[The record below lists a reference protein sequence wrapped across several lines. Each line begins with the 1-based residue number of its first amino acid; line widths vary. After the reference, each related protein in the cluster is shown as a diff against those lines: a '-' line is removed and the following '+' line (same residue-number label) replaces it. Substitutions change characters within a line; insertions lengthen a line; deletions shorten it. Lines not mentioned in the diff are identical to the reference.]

1 MPGFLYHCYLFYVD
15 VSCTLWFCHSSRT
28 YLTAGSFLMQSE
40 QKERAVKFKWGNERA
55 KLHDRLPPIK
65 KNEKHMTWDFWGEIR
80 INNYN
85 TLIVLVSFSHKCVQ
99 GFYHRGFQKIYIK
112 SIHFEFNVCNVICL
126 ESQTAP
132 RGDQIQHWVSVPNIY
147 HEFYISFNVHN
158 ISGKRCTFH
167 LQF

>member
-1 MPGFLYHCYLFYVD
+1 MALTVDAHSFYRCLVFS
-15 VSCTLWFCHSSRT
+15 SCTLWFCHSSRT
-28 YLTAGSFLMQSE
+28 YLTAGSFLMRSE

-112 SIHFEFNVCNVICL
+112 SFHFEF
-126 ESQTAP
+126 
-132 RGDQIQHWVSVPNIY
+132 
-147 HEFYISFNVHN
+147 
-158 ISGKRCTFH
+158 
-167 LQF
+167 